1 MPQREGGGLVA
12 GRRRKKR
19 VLAGALVLWLSAL
32 AGIAGA
38 SEGRAGLEPSLV
50 RVRAADTKAAFL
62 LAAGLSR
69 SATFRSLVK
78 AIEESDLVVYVETR
92 PLKIPGRM
100 QLLAATSVCRHI
112 RVSIQTPGLDDDLV
126 AWLGHELTHAV
137 EVAGAPD
144 VRDQAGLR
152 RLYQRIGRADRYGD
166 EVESAAAQETWKRV
180 LNEMRATR

>member
-1 MPQREGGGLVA
+1 MAARLG
-12 GRRRKKR
+12 RKKQA
-19 VLAGALVLWLSAL
+19 LAGALVLCLSAL
-32 AGIAGA
+32 AGFAGA
-38 SEGRAGLEPSLV
+38 SEGRAGPDPSLA

-78 AIEESDLVVYVETR
+78 AIEEGDLVVYVETR

-112 RVSIQTPGLDDDLV
+112 RISIQLPGLDNDLV

-137 EVAGAPD
+137 EVARAPD
-144 VRDQAGLR
+144 VRDQTGLR
-152 RLYQRIGRADRYGD
+152 RLYQRIGRADKYGD
-166 EVESAAAQETWKRV
+166 GAESAAAQETRKTV